1 MITIAISK
9 AFTQSERD
17 VLEKQVM
24 YALDQ
29 FNELQKLETL
39 RVDKIRSGDHVLGRA
54 NFSRDMNARIS
65 LQFPATMHTIG
76 HELTHIARHK
86 KLIDI
91 PASEFA
97 TDVFT
102 TARNDLFNDAPC
114 VYVEYSKEIFDWSPK
129 VHRQLMLVG
138 VMYYQKY
145 GKIKWCIELKKDV
158 QIIMRSVKAGHDP
171 ETFIEMV
178 KNG

>member
-9 AFTQSERD
+9 AFSDAERE

-24 YALDQ
+24 YALDH
-29 FNELQKLETL
+29 FNELQVLNSL
-39 RVDKIRSGDHVLGRA
+39 RVDKIRQGDHVLGRA
-54 NFSRDMNARIS
+54 NYSKGMDARIS
-65 LQFPATMHTIG
+65 LQYPASMHTIG

-102 TARNDLFNDAPC
+102 TARNDLFNDNPC
-114 VYVEYSKEIFDWSPK
+114 VYVEYSSEIFKWSPK
-129 VHRQLMLVG
+129 VHRMLMMVG

-145 GKIKWCIELKKDV
+145 GKIKWCNELKKDV
-158 QIIMRSVKAGHDP
+158 QIIMNHVRAGHDP
-171 ETFIEMV
+171 ETFMEMA